1 MSPLL
6 GILGIAYSLYYVF
19 TSPSAGFSGFLDYP
33 SLVLLGL
40 MPPSI
45 MLLSHNLGDCILGIG
60 TLLRALFLPQVR
72 EERQVINLLTKA
84 SSMVRSEGIGSLVN
98 IRKYAK
104 YPFLKDGLS
113 LIINNYTSNEI
124 RHNLQ
129 NKIDAKQNKLS
140 LSQNFFE
147 NMSKLSPG
155 VGMIGTLMGLIE
167 MMANLKDPS
176 QIGSGMALAM
186 ITTFY
191 GLLLGTVVY
200 GPFSE
205 KIALEAEK
213 SQELDFLIMESIV
226 ALKER
231 KSSIHMKDI
240 VNTYAKAAPAQ
251 KTA

>member
-1 MSPLL
+1 MQNTHFK
-6 GILGIAYSLYYVF
+6 GWI
-19 TSPSAGFSGFLDYP
+19 
-33 SLVLLGL
+33 
-40 MPPSI
+40 
-45 MLLSHNLGDCILGIG
+45 
-60 TLLRALFLPQVR
+60 
-72 EERQVINLLTKA
+72 
-84 SSMVRSEGIGSLVN
+84 
-98 IRKYAK
+98 
-104 YPFLKDGLS
+104 S

-251 KTA
+251 KSA

>member
-1 MSPLL
+1 
-6 GILGIAYSLYYVF
+6 
-19 TSPSAGFSGFLDYP
+19 
-33 SLVLLGL
+33 
-40 MPPSI
+40 
-45 MLLSHNLGDCILGIG
+45 
-60 TLLRALFLPQVR
+60 
-72 EERQVINLLTKA
+72 
-84 SSMVRSEGIGSLVN
+84 
-98 IRKYAK
+98 
-104 YPFLKDGLS
+104 
-113 LIINNYTSNEI
+113 
-124 RHNLQ
+124 
-129 NKIDAKQNKLS
+129 
-140 LSQNFFE
+140 
-147 NMSKLSPG
+147 
-155 VGMIGTLMGLIE
+155 MGLIE

-251 KTA
+251 KLHRKDHERNRKNETRR

>member
-1 MSPLL
+1 
-6 GILGIAYSLYYVF
+6 
-19 TSPSAGFSGFLDYP
+19 
-33 SLVLLGL
+33 
-40 MPPSI
+40 
-45 MLLSHNLGDCILGIG
+45 
-60 TLLRALFLPQVR
+60 
-72 EERQVINLLTKA
+72 
-84 SSMVRSEGIGSLVN
+84 
-98 IRKYAK
+98 
-104 YPFLKDGLS
+104 
-113 LIINNYTSNEI
+113 
-124 RHNLQ
+124 
-129 NKIDAKQNKLS
+129 
-140 LSQNFFE
+140 
-147 NMSKLSPG
+147 MSKLSPG
-155 VGMIGTLMGLIE
+155 VGMIEPLMGLIE

-176 QIGSGMALAM
+176 QIGGMAPAM